1 MADALSDTSALIA
14 HFRRRLH
21 LGNTLSNYRH
31 LYVSAITVYE
41 LEYGARRIGRLS
53 DWEVFLELFPLR
65 VLSLGLEEARRAAAL
80 QAAPAAQN
88 RHIGERDVL
97 IAATAL
103 VHGLDLV
110 TLNADEFQRVPELR
124 VVVPT

>member
-1 MADALSDTSALIA
+1 MADALIDTSALIA

-21 LGNTLSNYRH
+21 PGNTLSNYRH
-31 LYVSAITVYE
+31 LYVSTITVYE

-53 DWEVFLELFPLR
+53 DWEVFLELFPLH
-65 VLSLGLEEARRAAAL
+65 VLSLGLEEARRAAAF
-80 QAAPAAQN
+80 QAALAAQN

-110 TLNADEFQRVPELR
+110 TLNANEFQRVPELR

>member
-1 MADALSDTSALIA
+1 MADALIDTSALIA

-53 DWEVFLELFPLR
+53 DWEMFLELFPLH

-80 QAAPAAQN
+80 QAALAAQN